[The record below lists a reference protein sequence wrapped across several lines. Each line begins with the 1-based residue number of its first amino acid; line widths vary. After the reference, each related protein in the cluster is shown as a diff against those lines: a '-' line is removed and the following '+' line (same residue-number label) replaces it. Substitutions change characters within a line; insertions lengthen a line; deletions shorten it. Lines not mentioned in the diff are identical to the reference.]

1 MAAAAEGVATFSL
14 VFVRHGQTF
23 GNAKKHTSD
32 MAERGD
38 DMLTARG
45 QEEARLLGRDHEFI
59 AKATTFDM
67 VIVSPLRRA
76 LHTALLIFSSPT
88 LLKAR
93 QKAGRVGA
101 WYIVARQLNHKK
113 CSQDVHI
120 VL

>member
-1 MAAAAEGVATFSL
+1 MILPVSAMAAESRAILNF
-14 VFVRHGQTF
+14 VFVRHGETF

-45 QEEARLLGRDHEFI
+45 QKEARLLGRNQEFI
-59 AKATTFDM
+59 AKAVTFDM

-76 LHTALLIFSSPT
+76 LHTALLIFSSAT

-93 QKAGRVGA
+93 QKAGRTGGCYTVG
-101 WYIVARQLNHKK
+101 IF
-113 CSQDVHI
+113 S
-120 VL
+120 

>member
-1 MAAAAEGVATFSL
+1 MAAENRTTLNL
-14 VFVRHGQTF
+14 VFVRHGETF

-45 QEEARLLGRDHEFI
+45 QKEARLLGRDDKFI
-59 AKATTFDM
+59 AKAATFDM

-76 LHTALLIFSSPT
+76 LHTALLIFSSAT

-93 QKAGRVGA
+93 QKAGRTGGCCTVE
-101 WYIVARQLNHKK
+101 L
-113 CSQDVHI
+113 CS
-120 VL
+120 